1 MMVWMFLTLKN
12 MFDNLQI
19 EVMKMNNN
27 QSIYGH
33 RGVAKSGIMS
43 ESAEKLGL
51 KKVTINAESEETK
64 ALQEILSKIDQE
76 DNESLDGY

>member
-1 MMVWMFLTLKN
+1 MK
-12 MFDNLQI
+12 DNKS
-19 EVMKMNNN
+19 V
-27 QSIYGH
+27 YGQ

-76 DNESLDGY
+76 DDES